1 MTRAI
6 IVCGGDFSPD
16 LLPERLTTDLVI
28 AADSGYRALEAA
40 GWEPD
45 LTIGDFDSLGFIPE
59 GARVLPVRKDD
70 TDLMAACREAL
81 SRGCKDFLLFGTLG
95 GSRVSHSVAAL
106 QTLGFLAEHGVQA
119 AIVDRRCTVRA
130 LRDGTW
136 CYGADCRG
144 HLSVLALTQATVT
157 LTGLSYNLPPT
168 VLTPC
173 FPLGVSNAFV
183 GEEATIEARG
193 GTVLLIE
200 EAELPPN

>member
-6 IVCGGDFSPD
+6 IVCGGDFSPE
-16 LLPERLTTDLVI
+16 LLPERQKTDLVI
-28 AADSGYRALEAA
+28 AADSGYRALKAA

-70 TDLMAACREAL
+70 TDLMAACRLAL
-81 SRGCKDFLLFGTLG
+81 EHGCEEFLLFGTLG
-95 GSRVSHSVAAL
+95 GARFSHSVAAL
-106 QTLGFLAEHGVQA
+106 QTLGFLAEHGAQA
-119 AIVDRRCTVRA
+119 AIVDSRCIVRA
-130 LRDGTW
+130 LRDGVW
-136 CYGADCRG
+136 HYGKEMRG
-144 HLSVLALTQATVT
+144 HLSVLALTEATVT
-157 LTGLSYNLPPT
+157 LTGLNYEIPPT

-183 GEEATIEARG
+183 GREAEIEVRG

-200 EAELPPN
+200 EAE